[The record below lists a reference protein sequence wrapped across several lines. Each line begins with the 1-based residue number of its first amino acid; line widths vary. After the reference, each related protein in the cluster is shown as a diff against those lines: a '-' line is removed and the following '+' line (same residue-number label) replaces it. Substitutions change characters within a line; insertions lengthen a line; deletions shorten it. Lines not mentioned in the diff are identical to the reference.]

1 MKLFQ
6 SLRNRSFLLLW
17 SGQTLSRLGDS
28 VYRVAL
34 VWWVLQKTGSA
45 SAVARMLVC
54 SYVPLLLFV
63 LLGGITIDRFSR
75 VKVMLLSDLS
85 RAAVVFTVSILAAWG
100 QLEVWHLYVA
110 SAVFGSVNAFFQ
122 PAYTV
127 VVPEIVA
134 TEALTSANS
143 VTNLSKQLADV
154 AGPALGA
161 MILALTSTS
170 IAFFVNGFSFVV
182 SAFCLFPLLKLSSS
196 NSTPRSPS
204 LISDLREGFK
214 TVLSSPWLW
223 ITIAISSIGN
233 VTMNGPL
240 SVGLPFLIKNDMQ
253 RNVGS
258 LGLVYSMLALGCVVA
273 SVWLGRSGKVRHRGL
288 TFYTTFLIAAVVII
302 SLAWPMQ
309 IVAVAIAVFIIG
321 ATLTSSALIWTNTL
335 QDSVSRDVLG
345 RVASIDYL
353 GSYALLPIGYSLSG
367 WAADRWG
374 SSVVFLLGGSI
385 SILLGLL
392 ALSSRVVRNLD

>member
-1 MKLFQ
+1 MNLFQ

-45 SAVARMLVC
+45 GAVARMLVC

-182 SAFCLFPLLKLSSS
+182 SAFCLFPLLKLSTS
-196 NSTPRSPS
+196 NSISRSPS
-204 LISDLREGFK
+204 VISDLREGFK

-223 ITIAISSIGN
+223 ITIVISSIGN
-233 VTMNGPL
+233 VTVNGPL
-240 SVGLPFLIKNDMQ
+240 SVGLPFLIKNDLQ

-273 SVWLGRSGKVRHRGL
+273 SIWLGRSGKIRRRGL
-288 TFYTTFLIAAVVII
+288 TFYTTFLIAAVVTIT
-302 SLAWPMQ
+302 LGFPMQ
-309 IVAVAIAVFIIG
+309 IVGVAIAVFIIG

-374 SSVVFLLGGSI
+374 SSVVFLVGGSI